1 MEEDVKRIWDDVLVT
16 ISESMGNSLMYR
28 TWFESIV
35 PVKIRDNTLY
45 LAVQSEINK
54 NMLSLK
60 YLDVLK
66 EAVAGRMKQET
77 EIYIHVGDPSEI
89 ADSEDEKR
97 MEENRLP
104 ERNHT
109 FQRPAEYGNLN
120 PRNTFESFVI
130 GNSNRFA
137 HAACLAVAD
146 SLSDTYNP
154 LFIYGGVGLGKT
166 HLMQAIGNHV
176 TDENPG
182 ARVVYVTMEK
192 FMNEMISS
200 ISSKTNEKFR
210 EKYRNDVDVLL
221 LDDIQFIA
229 GKVGTQEELFHTFNE
244 LKESNK
250 QIILSSDRPPIEI
263 PQLEDRLRT
272 RFASGLVAD
281 IQPPDLETRV
291 AILKKKTEV
300 DRLIIDDEILL
311 FIATKV
317 RSNIRELEGALNK
330 VFAYSRLINLPITT
344 EVAEKSL
351 EGIVADRK
359 NREITVDFIIEL
371 VANYYNISTDDIKGK
386 VRTRNIAVPRQ
397 IAMYLSRE
405 LTNISLLKIG
415 EYFGKD
421 HSTVIHACS
430 KISELKDNDTE
441 IKSSIDSITQKLKT
455 E

>member
-54 NMLSLK
+54 NMLSIK

-89 ADSEDEKR
+89 SDSQDEKR

-109 FQRPAEYGNLN
+109 FQRLAEYGNLN

-330 VFAYSRLINLPITT
+330 VIAYSRLINLPITT

-405 LTNISLLKIG
+405 LTNISLPKIG

>member
-1 MEEDVKRIWDDVLVT
+1 MNTEVYKLWEDILS
-16 ISESMGNSLMYR
+16 ILSEKLGNSVMFK
-28 TWFESIV
+28 TWFQSATPI
-35 PVKIRDNTLY
+35 KIEDKTLY
-45 LAVQSEINK
+45 IAVENSLAKDMILNK
-54 NMLSLK
+54 YNEVFK
-60 YLDVLK
+60 NAIRTCANQDLDV
-66 EAVAGRMKQET
+66 
-77 EIYIHVGDPSEI
+77 YIHVGDPSAFI
-89 ADSEDEKR
+89 KDNK
-97 MEENRLP
+97 EELTVIGDKIPNG
-104 ERNHT
+104 EN
-109 FQRPAEYGNLN
+109 GNLN
-120 PRNTFESFVI
+120 PKNTFDSFVI

-146 SLSDTYNP
+146 SLFDTYNP

-176 TDENPG
+176 KMENPE

-210 EKYRNDVDVLL
+210 AKYRNNVDVLL

-263 PQLEDRLRT
+263 PALEDRLRT

-300 DRLIIDDEILL
+300 DRLIVDNEILL
-311 FIATKV
+311 YIATKIK
-317 RSNIRELEGALNK
+317 SNIRELEGALNK
-330 VFAYSRLINLPITT
+330 VIAYSRLMGSEITIGI
-344 EVAEKSL
+344 AEKSL
-351 EGIVADRK
+351 EGIVADSMNK
-359 NREITVDFIIEL
+359 EITVDLIIEL
-371 VANYYNISTDDIKGK
+371 VANYYNITIDDIKGK

-405 LTNISLLKIG
+405 LTKESLPKIG

-430 KISELKDNDTE
+430 KINELVLNDEE
-441 IKSSIDSITQKLKT
+441 IKMNVDNIMNKLKP

>member
-1 MEEDVKRIWDDVLVT
+1 MNTEVKRLWEDILSILSDRL
-16 ISESMGNSLMYR
+16 GNSVMYK
-28 TWFESIV
+28 TWFESAT
-35 PVKIRDNTLY
+35 PLKIGGNTLY
-45 LAVQSEINK
+45 IAVQNTLNK
-54 NMLSLK
+54 DIILNRYIDVFKESIRK
-60 YLDVLK
+60 AASQDLDV
-66 EAVAGRMKQET
+66 
-77 EIYIHVGDPSEI
+77 EIFVGDPATFIDTLQNSKATVGVTE
-89 ADSEDEKR
+89 EKINNG
-97 MEENRLP
+97 E
-104 ERNHT
+104 
-109 FQRPAEYGNLN
+109 FGNLN
-120 PRNTFESFVI
+120 PKNTFDTFVI

-146 SLSDTYNP
+146 SLSNTYNP

-176 TDENPG
+176 KMENPE

-210 EKYRNDVDVLL
+210 SKYRNEVDVLL

-263 PQLEDRLRT
+263 PALEDRLRT

-281 IQPPDLETRV
+281 IQTPDLETRV

-300 DRLIIDDEILL
+300 DRLIVDNEILL
-311 FIATKV
+311 YIATKV
-317 RSNIRELEGALNK
+317 KSNIRELEGALNK
-330 VFAYSRLINLPITT
+330 VIAYSRLMGSEITH
-344 EVAEKSL
+344 EIAEKSL
-351 EGIVADRK
+351 EGIVADSK
-359 NREITVDFIIEL
+359 AKEITVDLIIEL
-371 VANYYNISTDDIKGK
+371 VANYHNISIEDIKGK

-405 LTNISLLKIG
+405 LTGESLPKIG

-421 HSTVIHACS
+421 HSTVIHACT
-430 KISELKDNDTE
+430 KISELMNNDSE
-441 IKSSIDSITQKLKT
+441 IKMTVENINLKLKP